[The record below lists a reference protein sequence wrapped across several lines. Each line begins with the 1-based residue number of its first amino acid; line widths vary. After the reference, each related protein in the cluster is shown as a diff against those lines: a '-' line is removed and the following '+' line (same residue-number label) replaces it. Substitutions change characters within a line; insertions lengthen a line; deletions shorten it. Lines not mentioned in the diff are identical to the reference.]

1 MTKHNFYLSLMIAAT
16 LGSSAAMAQNTQA
29 DVFIPSQ
36 EKPHADNFVK
46 TAAARNAAAY
56 PDFTRVAEHTTNS
69 VVSIKNYAAARQQ
82 QPMWGGDDFFDPFEF
97 FFGNG
102 GQQRRQQKQQQPKS
116 DAKPQLRGSGSGV
129 IISADGYIVTNN
141 HVVDGAEK
149 LTVTL
154 NNNDEYNAR
163 VIGTDPNTDI
173 A

>member
-1 MTKHNFYLSLMIAAT
+1 MTKHNFYLSLALVAM
-16 LGSSAAMAQNTQA
+16 LGSSAAEGQNKQA

-36 EKPHADNFVK
+36 ASPAAGNVVN
-46 TAAARNAAAY
+46 TAVARGAMAY
-56 PDFTRVAEHTTNS
+56 PDFTSLAERATNS
-69 VVSIKNYAAARQQ
+69 VVSIKNYTTVRQR

-102 GQQRRQQKQQQPKS
+102 GQQRRQQRQQPKS
-116 DAKPQLRGSGSGV
+116 DGKPQLRGSGSGV

-154 NNNDEYNAR
+154 NNND
-163 VIGTDPNTDI
+163 
-173 A
+173 